1 MHNLPMQR
9 PHENTYWVEPNRLL
23 AGEYPASTE
32 AALAPGRLQAYLD
45 CGITDFIDL
54 TTPGELDPYQG
65 LLEDLARSRALEI
78 GYWRQPI
85 VDMSVPESPGVMTR
99 ILDEIDS
106 RIESGGTVYVH
117 CWGGIGRTGMVIGC
131 HLVRQGLTGDAALAE
146 LARLWPQMEKS
157 AWYETTP
164 QTPEQFAFVRNWRDF

>member
-23 AGEYPASTE
+23 AGEYPASVQ
-32 AALAPGRLQAYLD
+32 AQLAPDRLQDYLD

-65 LLEDLARSRALEI
+65 LLEDLARRRELEI

-85 VDMSVPESPGVMTR
+85 VDRSVPESPQVMTR
-99 ILDEIDS
+99 ILDEIDR

-117 CWGGIGRTGMVIGC
+117 CWGGVGRTGMVVGC

-157 AWYETTP
+157 GWYETTP
-164 QTPEQFAFVRNWRDF
+164 QTPEQFDYVRNWREP